1 MTAAIIQSRVA
12 TAYALKCAKQTAISL
27 THNIFEGGI
36 FMKITK
42 MMLLSSVAGLLL
54 TGISHAAEQNFK
66 VVVNAYDTNIPEL
79 KVEGVTVTN
88 IRAFNVLNE
97 PETLVV
103 KKGTSVKITV
113 ENKSPI
119 SEGFAIDEYGI
130 KEIIKAGETKVIS
143 LVADKAGA
151 FTIWCQLHPKN
162 IHLPGS
168 LNVIE

>member
-1 MTAAIIQSRVA
+1 
-12 TAYALKCAKQTAISL
+12 
-27 THNIFEGGI
+27 
-36 FMKITK
+36 MKITK
-42 MMLLSSVAGLLL
+42 LLSLGLVAGLLL
-54 TGISHAAEQNFK
+54 ATSAVQADVKNFK
-66 VVVNAYDTNIPEL
+66 VVINAYDTTIPEL
-79 KVEGVTVTN
+79 NIEGVTVKD

-97 PETLVV
+97 PETIAVH
-103 KKGTSVKITV
+103 KGAKVKIVV

-130 KEIIKAGETKVIS
+130 QEVIKAGETKTIS

-162 IHLPGS
+162 IHLPGT

>member
-1 MTAAIIQSRVA
+1 MKVKSLCVSF
-12 TAYALKCAKQTAISL
+12 AL
-27 THNIFEGGI
+27 
-36 FMKITK
+36 
-42 MMLLSSVAGLLL
+42 GLLL
-54 TGISHAAEQNFK
+54 ASNAQAAERSFK
-66 VVVNAYDTNIPEL
+66 VVINAYDTTIPEL
-79 KVEGVTVTN
+79 NVEGVSVKN

-97 PETLVV
+97 PETLSVH
-103 KKGTSVKITV
+103 KGSEVKITV

-130 KEIIKAGETKVIS
+130 QEVIKAGETKTIS
-143 LVADKAGA
+143 FKADKAGA